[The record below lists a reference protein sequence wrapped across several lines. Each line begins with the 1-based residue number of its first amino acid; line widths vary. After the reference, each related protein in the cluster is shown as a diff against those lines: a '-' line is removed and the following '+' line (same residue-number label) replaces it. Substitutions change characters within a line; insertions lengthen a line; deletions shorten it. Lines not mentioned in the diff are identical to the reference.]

1 MRRAVKI
8 ILHGLGVLG
17 SALAGYLLAI
27 AIIAFIPLA
36 GPFGKTWIF
45 MRFLYVLFA
54 TPRPPND

>member
-17 SALAGYLLAI
+17 SA
-27 AIIAFIPLA
+27 LA